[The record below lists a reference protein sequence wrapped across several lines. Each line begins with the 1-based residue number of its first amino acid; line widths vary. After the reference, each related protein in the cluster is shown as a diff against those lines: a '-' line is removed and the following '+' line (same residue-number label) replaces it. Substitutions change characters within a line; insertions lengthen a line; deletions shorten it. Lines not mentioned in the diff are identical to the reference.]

1 MEVADD
7 DRTGKGTP
15 MSDDQA
21 DRIAKLERELAE
33 LKAQVK
39 PPPAAPYKPEKP
51 WPKYDPTEG
60 FRLPA
65 SAVKAMCDVVPDFRG
80 IAQEQKQG
88 VGSPGGFLGPE
99 LKAEKK
105 EPPRAVEIP
114 LEPPSGIRYVD
125 QIAEHFDRLDRL
137 QTAKQIADAI
147 KAGGGK

>member
-21 DRIAKLERELAE
+21 DRIAKIERELAE

-39 PPPAAPYKPEKP
+39 PPVEKPREP

-80 IAQEQKQG
+80 IAQEQKHG
-88 VGSPGGFLGPE
+88 RSEPGFLKPTEAGPVVRGTGWQNPVP
-99 LKAEKK
+99 LVV
-105 EPPRAVEIP
+105 PP
-114 LEPPSGIRYVD
+114 GIKYVD
-125 QIAEHFDRLDRL
+125 QLIDVQDAVDKRELEKRLR
-137 QTAKQIADAI
+137 
-147 KAGGGK
+147 GP

>member
-39 PPPAAPYKPEKP
+39 PPVEKPREP

-80 IAQEQKQG
+80 IAQEQKHG
-88 VGSPGGFLGPE
+88 MGEPGGFLGSEP
-99 LKAEKK
+99 KAEKK
-105 EPPRAVEIP
+105 EPRRATETP
-114 LEPPSGIRYVD
+114 LEPPPGVKYVD
-125 QIAEHFDRLDRL
+125 EIAKHFDRLDRL
-137 QTAKQIADAI
+137 QTMKTIADAI